1 MGEAGLLLDS
11 SLSVKTLT
19 MGLSYLFPDHLQEG
33 PRRVDC
39 FPKARNPS
47 SSHFLVASRG
57 LSGLVALTTTE
68 SQPRNLDE
76 SLSQCLFSAKKSGRF
91 GEELSWPG
99 LWFLDLLPRLCLY
112 ANQTDRVCLLN
123 SCSGHAP
130 RTPHPGDAAGLQRPR
145 GQRAPSTDHREL
157 KPFSQAF

>member
-11 SLSVKTLT
+11 SLSVRTLT
-19 MGLSYLFPDHLQEG
+19 VGLSYLFPDHLQEG

-39 FPKARNPS
+39 FPKASSPS
-47 SSHFLVASRG
+47 SSHFPVASRG
-57 LSGLVALTTTE
+57 LSGLVALITTE

-76 SLSQCLFSAKKSGRF
+76 PLSQRLFSAKNGRF

-99 LWFLDLLPRLCLY
+99 LWFLDLLPCLCLY
-112 ANQTDRVCLLN
+112 ANQADRVCLLN
-123 SCSGHAP
+123 SCSGHTP
-130 RTPHPGDAAGLQRPR
+130 RTPHPGNAARLQHPH
-145 GQRAPSTDHREL
+145 GQRAPSTDHHEL